1 MSVNSSLVKKYKN
14 LLIFLLVP
22 TVVAVTMSIVGN
34 NIFFNDDDELFGN
47 VANTQ
52 NTNRAFAQ
60 QIQTAKPVLPTDKI
74 TLAIVSTQ
82 FMPLTNSTFNQLK
95 IVVRY
100 KTNDASLINT
110 TINGVMRVFSLNGS
124 IIKTSS
130 FPNGFILNKTG
141 TIQFATSFT
150 GNTIQTVRTDI
161 VLKDLN
167 KINPLS
173 NIVSA
178 YVPYNIVK

>member
-1 MSVNSSLVKKYKN
+1 
-14 LLIFLLVP
+14 
-22 TVVAVTMSIVGN
+22 MSIVGN
-34 NIFFNDDDELFGN
+34 GIFFNSDDELFGN
-47 VANTQ
+47 IPNTQ
-52 NTNRAFAQ
+52 STNRAFAQ
-60 QIQTAKPVLPTDKI
+60 QIQTAKPVLSANKI
-74 TLAIVSTQ
+74 TIALVSSQ

-95 IVVRY
+95 IIVSY

-110 TINGVMRVFSLNGS
+110 KINGVMRVYSLNGN

-150 GNTIQTVRTDI
+150 GNTTQNVRADI
-161 VLKDLN
+161 VLKDLD

-173 NIVSA
+173 NIVTA
-178 YVPYNIVK
+178 NVPYNIVK